1 MCYSFLFFFFQAED
15 GIRDD
20 LVTGVQT
27 CALPILLAAAGAGVM
42 TLVAL
47 GRRLTVTGSRPAPH
61 ALAGLHGPRRR
72 PEVTELHGSPP
83 ARAERPRSCRGWSA
97 CRRARRPGACGA
109 GRGPSPSAPAWA
121 RDRSSTSSA

>member
-1 MCYSFLFFFFQAED
+1 DEPALAVLDQPRLHEALGVD
-15 GIRDD
+15 HGIGGERAQRLQIHDRVV
-20 LVTGVQT
+20 LAAAVRQEA
-27 CALPILLAAAGAGVM
+27 ALGQSAVERHRPALEATVLAAAGARVV

-47 GRRLTVTGSRPAPH
+47 GRRLAVAGSRPASH

-97 CRRARRPGACGA
+97 
-109 GRGPSPSAPAWA
+109 
-121 RDRSSTSSA
+121 